1 MPSPDPDPNSEEDPL
16 ASPALRYPGEDI
28 RPTSSKEISGWYMY
42 AFASEVYVICASF
55 IPILLE
61 TLSRENGHLLHHP
74 DRPCP
79 ASHDRLSSSPP
90 DPTPAA
96 SAVGDVCVVTFL
108 GLDINTTS
116 FAMYTFS
123 VSVLLQALV
132 VVSISCAADHGTG
145 RKQMLLAFAALGS
158 ISVMGFLFVTSRMYL
173 IGAVLTI
180 ISNTSFGASFVLLNS
195 FLPLLVRN
203 HPEVARLKSGRTDD
217 NSNANSSRR
226 TSSDE
231 TPLLSDDSVA
241 SVSEITS
248 VEMRLSGQ
256 ISSTGVGIGYCAA
269 LFVQLICI
277 AVVIM
282 LNNTTWSQR
291 VVLFLVGLWWAVF
304 TIPSALWLRP
314 RPGPPLPRPIYLN
327 GRSFSWRV
335 ALSDASQSWINLW
348 RTVKLARRLLDVVLF
363 LGGWFLLS
371 DAIATTSSTAILFA
385 KTQMHMTTWALGMIN
400 VISTVSGVIGAFSWA
415 LISRS
420 FGLQPH
426 HTLLA
431 CIALFELVPLY
442 GLLGYLPIVQRWGVG
457 GLQQPWE
464 MYPLAGVYGFVLGG
478 LSAYCRSVYGELIPP
493 GSETAFYALYA
504 ITDKGSS
511 VFGPAIVGFII
522 DRSGD
527 IRPAFWFLAAMVG
540 LPAVFMSLVD
550 IARGKHE
557 GKRLAAQLDGLKTG
571 YPEGTGSVDRHGE
584 DEVS

>member
-1 MPSPDPDPNSEEDPL
+1 MDTYYTTPTDPVQHLMIGLAPL
-16 ASPALRYPGEDI
+16 LL
-28 RPTSSKEISGWYMY
+28 
-42 AFASEVYVICASF
+42 
-55 IPILLE
+55 ILPP
-61 TLSRENGHLLHHP
+61 LL
-74 DRPCP
+74 
-79 ASHDRLSSSPP
+79 RLS
-90 DPTPAA
+90 
-96 SAVGDVCVVTFL
+96 VTF
-108 GLDINTTS
+108 
-116 FAMYTFS
+116 

-132 VVSISCAADHGTG
+132 VVSISCTADHGTG
-145 RKQMLLAFAALGS
+145 RKRMLLAFAALGS

-203 HPEVARLKSGRTDD
+203 HPEVAGLKSGRTDD

-231 TPLLSDDSVA
+231 TPLLSDDSAA

-256 ISSTGVGIGYCAA
+256 ISST
-269 LFVQLICI
+269 
-277 AVVIM
+277 
-282 LNNTTWSQR
+282 
-291 VVLFLVGLWWAVF
+291 
-304 TIPSALWLRP
+304 
-314 RPGPPLPRPIYLN
+314 
-327 GRSFSWRV
+327 
-335 ALSDASQSWINLW
+335 
-348 RTVKLARRLLDVVLF
+348 
-363 LGGWFLLS
+363 GGWFLLS

-400 VISTVSGVIGAFSWA
+400 VISTVSGVVGAFSWA

-550 IARGKHE
+550 ITRGKHE
-557 GKRLAAQLDGLKTG
+557 GERLAVQLDGLKTG
-571 YPEGTGSVDRHGE
+571 YLEGTGTCQGRVTDFRIKIKGPSNPSTQGHGRYQASSFRQNGPLKTHASLDSKFIVEPADEWYAMTRYHHFKMNDTEFRANMFIWVANQEMAVAQSNSDDCDSDNSKPAAPATVPTPDTVKTPSSYGWVGKILEIRAHDDRNVYLRLARMYWPDDLMDCQLIKIDAKSQRVKGRQEYHGRYE
-584 DEVS
+584 LIASNHICQWILSMS